1 MELLV
6 FVYLDLIMGIRR
18 IFGSEQI
25 FEVFMG
31 GGGVRG
37 QRSQKESPTGTK
49 KEGTQ
54 NPERSLKIDPHQK
67 KLIRNPGFKQ
77 LCWQLPRKRVFIWI
91 Q

>member
-31 GGGVRG
+31 GGGKGAKIPKGVPNRN
-37 QRSQKESPTGTK
+37 QKRRHPKPWKILKNRPPPK
-49 KEGTQ
+49 KT
-54 NPERSLKIDPHQK
+54 N
-67 KLIRNPGFKQ
+67 
-77 LCWQLPRKRVFIWI
+77 
-91 Q
+91 